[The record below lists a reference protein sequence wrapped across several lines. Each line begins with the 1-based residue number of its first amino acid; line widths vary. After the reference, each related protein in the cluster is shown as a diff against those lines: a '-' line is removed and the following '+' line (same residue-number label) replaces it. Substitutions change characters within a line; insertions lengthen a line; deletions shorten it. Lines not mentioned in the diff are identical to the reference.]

1 MGRDARGRKQ
11 YRYHALYRRVRDAT
25 KFGRMAAFGEAL
37 PLIRTQV
44 EKDLELSGLPR
55 RKVLATVVRLLEET
69 CIRVGNEEYAK
80 QNHSYGL
87 TTFRGKHVEICGH
100 QLRFHFRGKSG
111 LDHDIQLTNRK
122 LAGIVRKCRC
132 LPGSELF
139 HYVDGDGTVCRIG
152 SDDVNDYLGEITGQD
167 FTAMGGN
174 GTGHSA
180 TGSPGGLFVGF

>member
-1 MGRDARGRKQ
+1 
-11 YRYHALYRRVRDAT
+11 
-25 KFGRMAAFGEAL
+25 MAAFGEPL
-37 PLIRTQV
+37 PLIRKQA

-87 TTFRGKHVEICGH
+87 TTLREKHVEICGH
-100 QLRFHFRGKSG
+100 QLWFHFRGKSG
-111 LDHDIQLTNRK
+111 LDHDIQLTDRK
-122 LAGIVRKCRC
+122 LAGIVRKCQC

-139 HYVDGDGTVCRIG
+139 HYVDGDGQVCRIC

-167 FTAMGGN
+167 LRRRIF
-174 GTGHSA
+174 
-180 TGSPGGLFVGF
+180 GLGWERDRQYCNWKPWGPVRPILKGRRTLWRR